1 MSEQLPPPAP
11 HHLRAASAHPEGR
24 LPEGVRRPTLQAY
37 LDQGLVY
44 RNDADGYVLPAGIAQ
59 DAEGGGPYFITG
71 AGRRAVLND
80 SQRAAVDSAGAD
92 GALGAKVGWP
102 TAAALAR
109 LGLVEYRDDDGAV
122 HPTDGDDGRSG
133 PKYRPYLTHAGVDAL
148 RAASPKP

>member
-1 MSEQLPPPAP
+1 MSEQLSPPAP

-44 RNDADGYVLPAGIAQ
+44 RNDADGYVLPASTAQ
-59 DAEGGGPYFITG
+59 DDEGGGPYLITG

-80 SQRAAVDSAGAD
+80 SQRAIGAG
-92 GALGAKVGWP
+92 GV
-102 TAAALAR
+102 
-109 LGLVEYRDDDGAV
+109 DGAV

-133 PKYRPYLTHAGVDAL
+133 PKYRPYLTHAGIDA
-148 RAASPKP
+148 RAVPPKP